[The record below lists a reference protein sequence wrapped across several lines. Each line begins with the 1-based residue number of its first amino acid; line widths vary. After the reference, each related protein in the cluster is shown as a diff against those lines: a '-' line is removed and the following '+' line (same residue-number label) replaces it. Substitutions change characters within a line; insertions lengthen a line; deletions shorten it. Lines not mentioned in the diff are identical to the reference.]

1 MKHRIIIVFC
11 LAVSSCT
18 TDIDLPFEASDDAL
32 VVNCLFSED
41 SDWNV
46 ILSRVKSYSEAEEN
60 YVADARVFVVP
71 GNGDSIRLAYETDG
85 VYTAAS
91 RPVKGVQY
99 ELVVKDRSKTIRAK
113 STIPSGVNITS
124 LVFTDQHTIYY
135 SSANLSNYD
144 VAPLDVEIA
153 PGAQPSF
160 VRLRFYSLNTSEIIS
175 YVVTDQTIATLRAE
189 QFPEDFLA
197 ELSTLIGQY
206 IAPYDLQ
213 EEIRYNIMWKYDLT
227 DYEQYT
233 DTVFPAIEKV
243 ETGSRDD
250 AYRSDLI
257 FSNGS
262 WLGNVSRDRFNVL
275 GELDKPESASLFVSY
290 YPAMNQ
296 QSYSFKPYQIEYWLE
311 VVSMSEDYY
320 KYQKSY
326 INQVVNIS
334 NPFASSIEVYSNIEN
349 GVGIFAGY
357 SRQMIH
363 FYDF

>member
-1 MKHRIIIVFC
+1 MKHRIIIAFC

-18 TDIDLPFEASDDAL
+18 TDIDLPFEVSDDAL
-32 VVNCLFSED
+32 VVNCLFSE
-41 SDWNV
+41 SEDWKV
-46 ILSRVKSYSEAEEN
+46 ILSRVKSYSEAEET
-60 YVADARVFVVP
+60 YVADAKVFIVP
-71 GNGDSIRLAYETDG
+71 ENGDSIRLAYETNG

-113 STIPSGVNITS
+113 STIPSAVDVSS
-124 LVFTDQHTIYY
+124 LVFTNQHTIYY
-135 SSANLSNYD
+135 SSPNLMDYD
-144 VAPLDVEIA
+144 VAPLDVELS
-153 PGAQPSF
+153 PGEAVSF
-160 VRLRFYSLNTSEIIS
+160 VRCRFYWFNTADITS
-175 YVVTDQTIATLRAE
+175 YVVTDQTIATLRAK

-197 ELSTLIGQY
+197 ELSTLTGQY

-213 EEIRYNIMWKYDLT
+213 DEIRYNIMWKYGLI

-243 ETGSRDD
+243 ETGLRDD
-250 AYRSDLI
+250 AYTNDLI
-257 FSNGS
+257 FSTSS
-262 WLGNVSRDRFNVL
+262 WLGNVSRDKFNVL
-275 GELDKPESASLFVSY
+275 GELDKPESATLFVSY

-296 QSYSFKPYQIEYWLE
+296 QSYGFKPYQIEYWLE
-311 VVSMSEDYY
+311 VVTMSKDYY
-320 KYQKSY
+320 NYQKSY

-334 NPFASSIEVYSNIEN
+334 NPFASPIEVYTNIEN